1 MDPTTAGAPELE
13 RLLEPLRADPGASGV
28 LCDIDGTL
36 APITGDPDAVEVPER
51 VRAALRRIAASYRLV
66 GCVTGRRALE
76 ARRIVGLDELVYAGN
91 HGFELLEPGTPEPV
105 EDPAIGSRAGRPREF
120 VEALDQDR
128 LATAE
133 LRIEDKGAIQALHW
147 RRAATQDAARMQAQ
161 EVAKLAQAAGLVPRW
176 GRKVLE
182 LRPVA
187 GIDKGSATLRL
198 LREAGVSNAIFG
210 GDDLTDIDA
219 FQALRWMR
227 SSERLRVAVCVG
239 VSSDEA
245 PEDLAAYSDVI
256 VEGTDGFA
264 EVLEALA
271 R

>member
-1 MDPTTAGAPELE
+1 VDPTTAGAPELE
-13 RLLEPLRADPGASGV
+13 RLLEPLRADPGATGV
-28 LCDIDGTL
+28 LCDVDGTL
-36 APITGDPDAVEVPER
+36 APITADPGATEVPEPTR
-51 VRAALRRIAASYRLV
+51 ETLRRMASTYALV

-76 ARRIVGLDELVYAGN
+76 ARRIVGVDELVYAGN
-91 HGFELLEPGTPEPV
+91 HGFELLRPGAERPT
-105 EDPAIGSRAGRPREF
+105 EDPAVGSRAGRTKEF
-120 VEALDQDR
+120 VAGLDQGR
-128 LATAE
+128 LASAE
-133 LRIEDKGAIQALHW
+133 LHIEDKGSIQALHW
-147 RRAATQDAARMQAQ
+147 RRAGSQEVARMQAQ

-187 GIDKGSATLRL
+187 GIDKGSATMRL
-198 LREAGVSNAIFG
+198 LREAGVAHAIFG

-227 SSERLRVAVCVG
+227 SSDRLRTAVCVG

-245 PEDLAAYSDVI
+245 PDDLAAYSDVI
-256 VEGTDGFA
+256 VDGTDGFA
-264 EVLEALA
+264 EVLEALT

>member
-13 RLLEPLRADPGASGV
+13 RLLEPLLADPGSSAV
-28 LCDIDGTL
+28 LCDVDGTL
-36 APITGDPDAVEVPER
+36 APITAAHDDARVPDPTRET
-51 VRAALRRIAASYRLV
+51 LRRLARRYELV
-66 GCVTGRRALE
+66 ACVTGRRALE
-76 ARRIVGLDELVYAGN
+76 ARRIVGVDELVYAGN
-91 HGFELLEPGTPEPV
+91 HGFELLQPGGAEAV
-105 EDPAIGSRAGRPREF
+105 ADPAVGSRAGRPKEF
-120 VEALDQDR
+120 VAGLDHDR

-147 RRAATQDAARMQAQ
+147 RQAGVQEVARMQAQ

-227 SSERLRVAVCVG
+227 SSERLGVAVCVG
-239 VSSDEA
+239 VASDEA

-256 VEGTDGFA
+256 VDGTEGFA
-264 EVLEALA
+264 DVLEALA